1 MIWGEVVNSVR
12 SIHLSL
18 LHEFSIDPKLFLKD
32 IEFADAETLIFPR
45 QVDDFEE
52 WDELIPAQAL
62 EDILPFHPIER
73 VLLEGPLLPIQ
84 KVEFQSKVELEE
96 LFRSILHF
104 EKEWAKHFKLLA
116 PPTEK
121 FLERACAAQAL
132 KLSTRL
138 GFSRLGA
145 V

>member
-32 IEFADAETLIFPR
+32 VEFADVEILIFPR
-45 QVDDFEE
+45 QLDDFDE

-62 EDILPFHPIER
+62 EDILPFHPVER

-84 KVEFQSKVELEE
+84 KVEFQSRIELEA
-96 LFRSILHF
+96 LFRQVLYF
-104 EKEWAKHFKLLA
+104 EKEWMKHFRLLD
-116 PPTEK
+116 PSIEK
-121 FLERACAAQAL
+121 FLERTCAAQAL

-138 GFSRLGA
+138 GFTRLGA